1 MLSSD
6 TFFTWT
12 FPFSFLVMMVNFSR
26 FDRSVEEA
34 AGCLGASPWTVYRTV
49 TLPLVVPGLLASAL
63 FAFTLALDEFARSVF
78 VIGVANTLP
87 TMILGAQTNALRPT
101 IYVVGTLTTVLSM
114 CIIGFI
120 LVLMKIRLSRM
131 SLKPGE
137 RLQEEEA

>member
-1 MLSSD
+1 
-6 TFFTWT
+6 
-12 FPFSFLVMMVNFSR
+12 
-26 FDRSVEEA
+26 
-34 AGCLGASPWTVYRTV
+34 V

-63 FAFTLALDEFARSVF
+63 FAFTLSLDEFARSVF